1 MKQILV
7 IALLGYCGFS
17 FAVTPAPTSAAEEWN
32 GSALSDALIQK
43 IQEASY
49 QYKKCAADEM
59 QKPAYAA
66 MDVRKATEGVI
77 KQCEPVLSKM
87 RDVYLTEKVPASIAD
102 RHLKQLRTQTTRN
115 LLAELMFRDATKKAG
130 Q

>member
-1 MKQILV
+1 MKHLLA
-7 IALLGYCGFS
+7 IALLSYCGLS
-17 FAVTPAPTSAAEEWN
+17 FAVTPVTPTDDDWN
-32 GSALSDALIQK
+32 GSSVSDALIQK

-59 QKPAYAA
+59 QKPAYANI
-66 MDVRKATEGVI
+66 DVRKATENVI
-77 KQCEPVLSKM
+77 KQCEPLLSKI
-87 RDVYLTEKVPASIAD
+87 RDGYLAEKVPATIAD

-115 LLAELMFRDATKKAG
+115 LLAELMFREASKKAG